1 MTEKC
6 LKVWIDP
13 GPNCLVTPRG
23 KRDRK
28 NPFVSPGFFVSPG
41 RNKTVLAEGVV
52 CMREG
57 EHVRALFVTEGINTL
72 TQ

>member
-1 MTEKC
+1 MSEGVDRSGTQLSCDPTREKRQ
-6 LKVWIDP
+6 KKP
-13 GPNCLVTPRG
+13 TR
-23 KRDRK
+23 
-28 NPFVSPGFFVSPG
+28 